1 MTSLEAGRRDALTT
15 AQIAAMVSVLDLGTL
30 AARRDRAVLLVGF
43 VGGSRSA
50 ELAGLDPARLSR
62 RDDGYVVALGRS
74 VGIPPGRLAGHPLRA
89 GHATTAAA
97 HGAPDRLIMR
107 QTGHRSVATLQG
119 SIRTDDA
126 ARPSSA
132 DHLAL
137 DTP

>member
-30 AARRDRAVLLVGF
+30 AAKRDRAVLLVGF
-43 VGGSRSA
+43 VGGSRGA

-62 RDDGYVVALGRS
+62 RADGYVVALGRG
-74 VGIPPGRLAGHPLRA
+74 VGIPPGRLAG
-89 GHATTAAA
+89 
-97 HGAPDRLIMR
+97 
-107 QTGHRSVATLQG
+107 QG